1 MGHCISV
8 ISFSS
13 YVCVG
18 LRSKMLAA
26 LVYQDNRSAAGRPD
40 GSMQSQQDNH
50 DEEEERDLKSR
61 SSEMEW
67 DGDQLIRNKSNSFN
81 ASAYENVNIFGKKE
95 IRSKSS
101 MSLAEGK
108 APLAPPPRSR
118 HLRNSYRY
126 YVDGN
131 RY

>member
-1 MGHCISV
+1 
-8 ISFSS
+8 
-13 YVCVG
+13 
-18 LRSKMLAA
+18 MLMA

-40 GSMQSQQDNH
+40 GSMQSQQDDH
-50 DEEEERDLKSR
+50 DEEEEKDLQSR

-67 DGDQLIRNKSNSFN
+67 DGEQLIRNKSNSFN

-108 APLAPPPRSR
+108 APIAPPRNRPLR
-118 HLRNSYRY
+118 HIYRY
-126 YVDGN
+126 VHEN
-131 RY
+131 RYCAPG